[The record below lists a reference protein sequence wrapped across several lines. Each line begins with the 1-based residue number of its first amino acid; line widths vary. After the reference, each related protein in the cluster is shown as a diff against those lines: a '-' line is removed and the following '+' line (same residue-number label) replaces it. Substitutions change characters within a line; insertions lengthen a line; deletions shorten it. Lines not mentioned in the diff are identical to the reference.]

1 MRPNEQTSWPKY
13 RPDLTEEQ
21 KRIFSDWYQ
30 HWLSKAGMQGRYS
43 FIDQFGHEYAARTFK
58 DGCKTLDIGAGNGA
72 HLKYENLEMQEYTAL
87 EHSSELLGDLTRLY
101 PKARTVIGDCQ
112 KEMDFQDNYFDRVL
126 AIHVLEHLDNLPV
139 TLREVHRTLRSGGKF
154 SVIIPCEGGML
165 YSIGRKFS
173 SEKMFI
179 ERYHQSYDWLIKYD
193 HINTAK
199 EVIAELKDLFTIDST
214 QYFPFLV
221 PSIDMELVIGLT
233 CTPRK

>member
-1 MRPNEQTSWPKY
+1 MRPNEQTSWPKS
-13 RPDLTEEQ
+13 RPALTEEQ

-30 HWLSKAGMQGRYS
+30 HWLSEAGMQGRYS
-43 FIDQFGHEYAARTFK
+43 FVDHFGHEYAARTFRN
-58 DGCKTLDIGAGNGA
+58 DCKTLDIGAGNGA
-72 HLKYENLEMQEYTAL
+72 HIKYENLEKQEYTAL
-87 EHSSELLGDLTRLY
+87 EHSRELIEDINKFH

-112 KEMDFQDNYFDRVL
+112 KEMDFPDNYFDRVL

-139 TLREVHRTLRSGGKF
+139 TLREVHRILRRGGKF

-173 SEKMFI
+173 SEKMFV

-199 EVIAELKDLFTIDST
+199 EVIDELKNLFNIDSI
-214 QYFPFLV
+214 QYFPLLI

>member
-1 MRPNEQTSWPKY
+1 MRPNEPTTWPKS

-43 FIDQFGHEYAARTFK
+43 FVDRFGHEYAARTFEN
-58 DGCKTLDIGAGNGA
+58 GCKTLDIGAGNGA
-72 HLKYENLEMQEYTAL
+72 HLKYEDLDAQEYTAL
-87 EHSSELLGDLTRLY
+87 EHSSELIKNINASY
-101 PKARTVIGDCQ
+101 PKAKTVIGDCQ
-112 KEMDFQDNYFDRVL
+112 KEMDFPDHYFDRVL

-139 TLREVHRTLRSGGKF
+139 TLREVHRILRARGKF

-173 SEKMFI
+173 SEKMFK
-179 ERYHQSYDWLIKYD
+179 ERYHQNYDWLIKYD
-193 HINTAK
+193 HVNTAR
-199 EVIAELKDLFTIDST
+199 EVLAELKNLFNIDSS
-214 QYFPFLV
+214 QYFPLLI
-221 PSIDMELVIGLT
+221 PSVDMELVIGLT